1 MKKIAFKIWVIVCF
15 CMMSMTASAQYA
27 TDFCVTEI
35 EDDELCANIDMA
47 VSGLLTAFNNAQG
60 TGQTPSIS
68 GFDITPK
75 VNEDIMKLWADCP
88 FRCAETEVVERA
100 IKTPHGEYQIRNIP
114 LIMMPIEGQ
123 SKDVSWK
130 KYQEA
135 VFTLDKN
142 GMVTDFHLALEAD
155 LYIKVMGTAAAV
167 EDFERRQ
174 LILEYVERFRNA
186 YCLKDMNFLKQIFS
200 DDALIITGRV
210 VKPVK
215 SDVKNLNPHIEYY
228 KQNKKQYLANLERV
242 FNANERIIVSFNE
255 INVVKHPA
263 KDGFYG
269 VTLKQD
275 WQSVRHGKQKGYC
288 DEGYLFLL
296 WDFTNPEA
304 PQIHVRTWQPTEI
317 EAGKPIDEDEIF
329 TIDDF
334 EV

>member
-1 MKKIAFKIWVIVCF
+1 MKKIALKIWVIVCF

-130 KYQEA
+130 KFQEG
-135 VFTLDKN
+135 VFTLDKD
-142 GMVTDFHLALEAD
+142 GMVTDFHLALDAD

-186 YCLKDMNFLKQIFS
+186 YCLKDMNFLQQIFS
-200 DDALIITGRV
+200 DDALIITGKV
-210 VKPVK
+210 VKQVK
-215 SDVKNLNPHIEYY
+215 SDINRQSLNNAKIEYS
-228 KQNKKQYLANLERV
+228 KQNKRQYLSNLDRV
-242 FNANERIIVSFNE
+242 FKANKRINVSFDE
-255 INVVKHPA
+255 ISVVKHPA
-263 KDGFYG
+263 KDAFYG
-269 VTLKQD
+269 VTLKQGWSSD
-275 WQSVRHGKQKGYC
+275 NYSDDGYV
-288 DEGYLFLL
+288 FLL

-317 EAGKPIDEDEIF
+317 EVGKPIEEEEIF